1 MCGYIG
7 NLHEAP
13 GVIDLMEELGIPLP
27 LPYYQSY
34 QRRMHPALITQ
45 EGDKY
50 VISEVMWWYAL
61 KREGNKLVPNPE
73 ITSFNARNLDAPLW
87 RNAINHRRG
96 IILGTEL
103 GESKDGKRYLMR
115 SKEGLALGALFKD
128 WEAPN
133 GETVR
138 SMALITRP
146 PHPRFSRY
154 HDKSIPAF
162 LPLQLDTIASWLNP
176 ENTQSTSAIS
186 EILDTPKIYNELTV
200 TKVKSFKQAQH
211 LGEPETLQVD

>member
-13 GVIDLMEELGIPLP
+13 GVIDLMEELGILLP

-50 VISEVMWWYAL
+50 VISEAMWWYAL
-61 KREGNKLVPNPE
+61 KREGDKLVPNPD

-87 RNAINHRRG
+87 RDAINHRRG
-96 IILGTEL
+96 IILGTEI
-103 GESKDGKRYLMR
+103 GESKDGKRHLMR
-115 SKEGLALGALFKD
+115 SKEGLALGAVYKD

-133 GETVR
+133 GQIVR
-138 SMALITRP
+138 SMAVITRP
-146 PHPRFSRY
+146 PHPRFSEY
-154 HDKSIPAF
+154 HDKSLPAF
-162 LPLQLDTIASWLNP
+162 LPLSKCTLTSWLNP
-176 ENTQSTSAIS
+176 YNDAHDVNIYNILNTS
-186 EILDTPKIYNELTV
+186 KIYNDLIITSVRTFKNGITVEPTWHLTR
-200 TKVKSFKQAQH
+200 
-211 LGEPETLQVD
+211 D